1 VKPPAFRYERPAT
14 VAEALARL
22 AEHGD
27 EARPLAGGQSL
38 VPMLNLRLAAPGVVV
53 DLNGLPGLDGIEAT
67 DGALVVG
74 ALTRQRVLELSSE
87 AAGIGAL
94 ADGLPLVG
102 HVATRNRG
110 TVGGSVAHADPAAEL
125 PLALLALGGSVIVE
139 GPDGRREI
147 PAPELFAGFFT
158 TTLRP
163 GELLVEVRF
172 PLPRAR
178 EGSALIEVAQRHG
191 DFPLGAVAVS
201 ALLDGDGRV
210 VEGRVAVGAVADRP
224 ILVPEAAEALVS
236 GARPE
241 EVGQVAAALVD
252 PAGSLHAPADYQRHL
267 VAVLVSRAV
276 ARARSRAAAHGS
288 APGALDSG
296 RISPRVPRKNAPRS
310 GAEAGGGGAVKGCT
324 VNGRAVT
331 LDGVPVRRLLSD
343 FLRHDLGLRGTHVG
357 CEHGV
362 CGACTIRLD
371 GVAVRSC
378 LLLARQADGAEIAT
392 VEGLAATDEARTLHP
407 LQEAFRRH
415 FALQCGF
422 CTAGILMA
430 AAERL
435 DSAADPPDEEE
446 IRRLLSGHLC
456 RCTGYEPIVTAIA
469 EAWGLHLPPPTGAM
483 REDPAS

>member
-1 VKPPAFRYERPAT
+1 MKPPSFEYHRPEAL
-14 VAEALARL
+14 AEALELL

-27 EARPLAGGQSL
+27 DARPLAGGQSL
-38 VPMLNLRLAAPGVVV
+38 VPMLNLRLAAPAIVI
-53 DLNGLPGLDGIEAT
+53 DLNALPRLDGLEVA
-67 DGALVVG
+67 DGTLVVG
-74 ALTRQRVLELSSE
+74 ALTRQRALELSSAS
-87 AAGIGAL
+87 AAIGAL

-110 TVGGSVAHADPAAEL
+110 TVGGSIAHADPAAEL
-125 PLALLALGGSVIVE
+125 PLALLALGGSVVVE
-139 GPDGRREI
+139 GPRGRREI
-147 PAPELFAGFFT
+147 PAAELFAGFLT
-158 TTLRP
+158 TTIQP
-163 GELLVEVRF
+163 GELVVEVRF

-178 EGSALIEVAQRHG
+178 EASALLEVAQRHG
-191 DFPLGAVAVS
+191 DFPLAAVAVS
-201 ALLDGDGRV
+201 LLLDADGRV
-210 VEGRVAVGAVADRP
+210 ADARIAVGSVADRP
-224 ILVPEAAEALVS
+224 LLLSRAAEALVAGCS
-236 GARPE
+236 AEEAGRVGAGE
-241 EVGQVAAALVD
+241 VD

-267 VAVLVSRAV
+267 VGVLVGRAV
-276 ARARSRAAAHGS
+276 TRAVDRALPDQPVTDRPDQPGRSVTRTAEPHRPAATSGQT
-288 APGALDSG
+288 GA
-296 RISPRVPRKNAPRS
+296 
-310 GAEAGGGGAVKGCT
+310 CT
-324 VNGRAVT
+324 VNGRQVS

-378 LLLARQADGAEIAT
+378 LLLARQADGADIAT
-392 VEGLAATDEARTLHP
+392 VEGLAADDQARTLHP

-435 DSAADPPDEEE
+435 DETTAGHAAPPDEDE

-456 RCTGYEPIVTAIA
+456 RCTGYEPIVAAI
-469 EAWGLHLPPPTGAM
+469 GDVM
-483 REDPAS
+483 REDPGS

>member
-1 VKPPAFRYERPAT
+1 MKPPAFRYERPAML
-14 VAEALARL
+14 AEALAL
-22 AEHGD
+22 MAEHGD

-53 DLNGLPGLDGIEAT
+53 DLNGLVGLDLIEAT
-67 DGALVVG
+67 GGALVVG
-74 ALTRQRVLELSSE
+74 ALTRQRALELSPE

-125 PLALLALGGSVIVE
+125 PLALLALGGSVVAE

-147 PAPELFAGFFT
+147 PAGELFAGFLT
-158 TTLRP
+158 TTLRT
-163 GELLVEVRF
+163 GELIVEVRF
-172 PLPRAR
+172 PAPRAG
-178 EGSALIEVAQRHG
+178 EGSALVEVAQRHG

-201 ALLDGDGRV
+201 VLLDGDGRV
-210 VEGRVAVGAVADRP
+210 GDARVAVGAVADRP
-224 ILVPEAAEALVS
+224 LLLPEAAEALVA
-236 GARPE
+236 GVTAE
-241 EVGQVAAALVD
+241 ETGRMAAGLVD
-252 PAGSLHAPADYQRHL
+252 PSGSLHAPADYQRHL
-267 VAVLVSRAV
+267 VGVLVTRAV
-276 ARARSRAAAHGS
+276 ARARTRAGAQTS
-288 APGALDSG
+288 APEAPDSG
-296 RISPRVPRKNAPRS
+296 RVFPRIARSTAPRS
-310 GAEAGGGGAVKGCT
+310 AEQTGGAVKGCM
-324 VNGRAVT
+324 VNGRAVS
-331 LDGVPVRRLLSD
+331 LEGVPDRRLLSD

-392 VEGLAATDEARTLHP
+392 VEGLAAGDAARTLHP

-435 DSAADPPDEEE
+435 DDTAAGAGPPDEQE

-456 RCTGYEPIVTAIA
+456 RCTGYEPIVAAIA
-469 EAWGLHLPPPTGAM
+469 EVAGTA
-483 REDPAS
+483 PAP